1 MFGTKPL
8 PNMSKPIKNKS
19 VDDDTPRPIK
29 INDSELYQLISKL
42 QTENDNLK
50 DQTDLAKKI
59 QKDILDGLTIEKV
72 IKVRYR
78 TGLGTKE
85 NKTMINNTY
94 WDINGNYLFTIKN

>member
-1 MFGTKPL
+1 MKFTVPDT
-8 PNMSKPIKNKS
+8 SKPKK
-19 VDDDTPRPIK
+19 DEDTSHSIK
-29 INDSELYQLISKL
+29 IKDSELYTLISKL

-85 NKTMINNTY
+85 NETIINNTY
-94 WDINGNYLFTIKN
+94 WDINGNYLFTVKK